1 MPRRRPRCLS
11 VRLSTAKTNR
21 HDHAGTR
28 GWHNRRVPEEPATS
42 HDDAGT
48 DSEQPSAAP
57 KATADDASTAE
68 VDEVPISGG
77 DQVSADD
84 EDRASSS
91 ASSSQLSA
99 TQEPQEIESPIE
111 LEETAESPAA
121 ATGQQELA
129 GSQEPQESETSTR
142 PYAGEETP
150 TSTTG
155 LHKLPDMSPEVF
167 AKRMLEL
174 ERRRDHQRN
183 KETRPPDD
191 EAITFRSVA
200 IAKVYVGQEAD
211 PLAAFLNA
219 IEWQDLDDR
228 IAEGMT
234 AARKGGTYY
243 SARFTLVSDPTPG
256 QAFLRYGKANIP
268 AGF

>member
-1 MPRRRPRCLS
+1 MICLWLRGPS
-11 VRLSTAKTNR
+11 WLTRHSARAKTNGR
-21 HDHAGTR
+21 DHAGTQ
-28 GWHNRRVPEEPATS
+28 GWHNRRVPEEPTTS

-48 DSEQPSAAP
+48 DPEQPTAAP

-91 ASSSQLSA
+91 ASSSQLSDS
-99 TQEPQEIESPIE
+99 QEPQEIESPVE
-111 LEETAESPAA
+111 LEETAENPAA

-129 GSQEPQESETSTR
+129 GSQEPQEGEAPTR
-142 PYAGEETP
+142 PHAGQETP

-155 LHKLPDMSPEVF
+155 LHKLPDMSPEAF

-191 EAITFRSVA
+191 EAITFRSVT

-219 IEWQDLDDR
+219 VEWKDFDDR

-234 AARKGGTYY
+234 AARKAGAYY
-243 SARFTLVSDPTPG
+243 SARFTLVSDPTPRPG
-256 QAFLRYGKANIP
+256 IS
-268 AGF
+268 